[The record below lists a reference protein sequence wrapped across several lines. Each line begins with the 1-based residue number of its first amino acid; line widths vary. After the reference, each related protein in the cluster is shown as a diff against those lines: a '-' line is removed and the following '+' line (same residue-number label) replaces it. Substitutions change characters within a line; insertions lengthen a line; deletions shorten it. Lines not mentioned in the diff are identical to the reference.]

1 MLWSIKLF
9 YEFSQYNKRKET
21 IKFTNFLMK
30 SYNFL
35 LSSFKKYIQS
45 INYLRK
51 LCPPSTMIKYHRS
64 PVLIPSLLLLSTGS
78 NTINLKLFLIMC
90 SMPWL
95 DHQGLY
101 ITKDCLY
108 QVEDTN
114 KNLIIKYIIFPSH
127 YQFIGLKNQSILFS
141 TFMEIVPAD
150 FKDTSIS
157 NNYHKEHVL
166 LALIS
171 KVVA

>member
-1 MLWSIKLF
+1 MNLANIINEKKLLNLLTFLWKVIIFCFQVL
-9 YEFSQYNKRKET
+9 
-21 IKFTNFLMK
+21 
-30 SYNFL
+30 
-35 LSSFKKYIQS
+35 KKYIQS

-64 PVLIPSLLLLSTGS
+64 PVLILSLLLLSTGS
-78 NTINLKLFLIMC
+78 NTINLKHFLIMC
-90 SMPWL
+90 FMPWL

-101 ITKDCLY
+101 ITKDCLF

-114 KNLIIKYIIFPSH
+114 KNLIIKSITFPFH
-127 YQFIGLKNQSILFS
+127 YQSTGLKNQSILFS